1 LEVTGDRAGE
11 PLWVVEGAGKI
22 RSGLYIRAIAAYEDG
37 IVFEV
42 FASRPLGAEDLEDLV
57 LADDVGTT
65 YELGLPES
73 GVLKGKTRL
82 EFRPALPAGASTL
95 HLSQP
100 GWGLHVWGMSD

>member
-1 LEVTGDRAGE
+1 MTGDRAGK

-22 RSGLYIRAIAAYEDG
+22 RSGLYIRAIAAYEDK

-42 FASRPLGAEDLEDLV
+42 FASRALGADDLADLV
-57 LADDVGTT
+57 LRDDVGTT
-65 YELGLPES
+65 YELELPES
-73 GVLKGKTRL
+73 GMLEGKTRL

-95 HLSQP
+95 RLSQP